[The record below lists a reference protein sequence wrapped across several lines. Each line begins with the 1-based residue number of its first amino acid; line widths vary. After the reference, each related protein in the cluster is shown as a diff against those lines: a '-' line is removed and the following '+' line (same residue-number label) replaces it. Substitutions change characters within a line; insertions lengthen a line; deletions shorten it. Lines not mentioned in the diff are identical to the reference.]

1 MNIVSTRRRRKS
13 VFTQGTGRSTLGE
26 GGEGG
31 GIDGDIGGD
40 GKRGGKG
47 MDRGID
53 KEEKEEIG

>member
-1 MNIVSTRRRRKS
+1 MRRRRKS